1 MKLNEVLEDNAK
13 DENLPFPLSEDISLS
28 LESLR
33 SPSQNLLCEVG
44 LFSRES
50 LSEIHV
56 TSSSSDGTMSERR
69 ASVCILKSKE
79 FCLEK

>member
-1 MKLNEVLEDNAK
+1 MNLNEVLEDNAK

-44 LFSRES
+44 LLSRES
-50 LSEIHV
+50 LSEI